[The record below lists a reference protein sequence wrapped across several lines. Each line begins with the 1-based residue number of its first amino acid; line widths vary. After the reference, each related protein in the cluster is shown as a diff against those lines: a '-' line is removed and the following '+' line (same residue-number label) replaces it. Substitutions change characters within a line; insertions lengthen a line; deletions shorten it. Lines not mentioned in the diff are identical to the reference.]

1 MKNKIMTF
9 VLAGTLTL
17 SALAA
22 PISALADDLS
32 EKIEQQNSKISDL
45 SGQQKEATTSLEAVT
60 KEIVVAEEKAKT
72 LVAQSEATQKEKE
85 KLEAEINDLTA
96 KIDQR
101 TEQLKKQARSVQVN
115 DGDSYIDFII
125 SAESLSDV
133 IGRVDVVSQMVSAN
147 RELVKAQADDKKAV
161 ESKKAET
168 DSKIEEQRKVSGELE
183 KLKGELETKKIAQE
197 SAVATLAASKATA
210 EGERDQFLAEKA
222 DAEKKAADLKAQ
234 QEAAAKAPKAVPT
247 STETSK
253 TETANTNNAPAVDP
267 GAGSVSGNTIS
278 AAEGAAVVAEAA
290 RYLGVP
296 YVWGGKSPA
305 GFDCSGLT
313 GYAFSRV
320 LGKSI
325 GGYTVPQES
334 SGVQVSM
341 GALQAG
347 DLLFWG
353 PRGATHHVAI
363 YAGGGQYIHAPQTG
377 DVVKYQSISGY
388 APSFAVRVVK

>member
-1 MKNKIMTF
+1 MTF

-210 EGERDQFLAEKA
+210 EGERNQFLAEKA

-234 QEAAAKAPKAVPT
+234 QE
-247 STETSK
+247 
-253 TETANTNNAPAVDP
+253 APAVDP